1 MHSGYTSER
10 SSAARIDRTIHKY
23 KVVVGCL
30 VCMAVVLG
38 TLLLHGAIKALY
50 NVKSVFTVLYTL
62 GFCVL
67 LAAPLLLWSSY
78 EYIQYIEKVGR
89 GDYFPCWPS
98 NVVENDYRGSS
109 SAAEIDDNSLDL
121 GVKRKVGSKSLETT
135 EQSDPK
141 TILAISSEKYE
152 QPKRHMVDA
161 QEPCGRNCSRNFHE
175 ISESEIQEPCG
186 GSMHVEDTHVS
197 REVDTHLRRRH
208 TH

>member
-10 SSAARIDRTIHKY
+10 NSAARIERTIHKY

-38 TLLLHGAIKALY
+38 ALLLHGAIKALY

-78 EYIQYIEKVGR
+78 NYIKYIEKVGR

-98 NVVENDYRGSS
+98 NVVKNDYCGSS
-109 SAAEIDDNSLDL
+109 SVAEIDDNSLDL
-121 GVKRKVGSKSLETT
+121 GVKWKVSSKSLETT
-135 EQSDPK
+135 EQSDHRAM
-141 TILAISSEKYE
+141 LAVSSEKDE
-152 QPKRHMVDA
+152 QPKRQMADV
-161 QEPCGRNCSRNFHE
+161 QEPCSRNFHE
-175 ISESEIQEPCG
+175 ISEGGIQEPSS
-186 GSMHVEDTHVS
+186 GSTHVEDTRVS
-197 REVDTHLRRRH
+197 REGDTHLRLRH
-208 TH
+208 T